1 MLLNKQILIGIYGSN
16 QKPKISIV
24 PNFSAIIE
32 GETVTFTVNTANVAD
47 GTNLYW
53 TTLQMTGTINS
64 SDFTDNLLSGSVLI
78 NSNTGTIT
86 RTLVGDLII
95 EGTESF
101 KLELR
106 TDSVSGPIIAV
117 SNTVVIGFEMSLTPF
132 VFTIN
137 TSFLS

>member
-1 MLLNKQILIGIYGSN
+1 MLLNKEILIGIYGSKR
-16 QKPKISIV
+16 KPAFSII
-24 PNFSAIIE
+24 PDFNTIIE
-32 GETVTFTVNTANVAD
+32 EETVTFAVNTANVAD

-86 RTLVGDLII
+86 RTLVEDLIT

-117 SNTVVIGFEMSLTPF
+117 STTIIVAEPF
-132 VFTIN
+132 KLEIDTTLI
-137 TSFLS
+137 

>member
-1 MLLNKQILIGIYGSN
+1 MLLNKQILIGIYGGN

-24 PNFSAIIE
+24 PNFSTIIE
-32 GETVTFTVNTANVAD
+32 GETVTFTVNTTNTSN

-53 TTLQMTGTINS
+53 TTLQITGTIDS

-86 RTLVGDLII
+86 RTLVENLVL

-106 TDSVSGPIIAV
+106 TDSVTGPIIAV
-117 SNTVVIGFEMSLTPF
+117 SNTIVVVEPF
-132 VFTIN
+132 KLEIN
-137 TSFLS
+137 TALI